1 MKKLFSFNL
10 MLCLILCCN
19 TLAASELSGALS
31 APLTGK
37 WKHDK
42 QPVWVQIT
50 NQDNVISGTFMRHDI
65 KPELNGKPFIKQFV
79 AEADNQLLWNGL
91 VYAARLK
98 EFKEAEIS
106 QDSVDAFVLTA
117 TVKVAFIKR
126 TVVSNWSRSKG
137 VSSEQ

>member
-1 MKKLFSFNL
+1 
-10 MLCLILCCN
+10 
-19 TLAASELSGALS
+19 
-31 APLTGK
+31 
-37 WKHDK
+37 
-42 QPVWVQIT
+42 
-50 NQDNVISGTFMRHDI
+50 MRHDI